1 MQQIRHN
8 LLSDRCAWCNRIWTG
23 KNWMAERRRLG
34 REKYSH
40 GICKDCAEIHFSEN
54 QSQGRSNLVCFW
66 VNPNRA

>member
-1 MQQIRHN
+1 
-8 LLSDRCAWCNRIWTG
+8 
-23 KNWMAERRRLG
+23 MAERRRLG